1 MNTNTL
7 INGIMAGRLLAVPS
21 NRLALRYGWI
31 FLAAPILFKIGPKVK
46 MEALVTPPSKI
57 VVKAMPIIHTSSAPF
72 AVPAILLF
80 KIFSAIR
87 FSIPASLKM
96 PMMPNTE
103 MTNAQV
109 GKILLIPSIKNP
121 TAALLAASLE
131 NTCAGVNSPA
141 IRPTMV
147 PVTRPTRIP

>member
-1 MNTNTL
+1 
-7 INGIMAGRLLAVPS
+7 
-21 NRLALRYGWI
+21 
-31 FLAAPILFKIGPKVK
+31 

-57 VVKAMPIIHTSSAPF
+57 VVKAMPIIHTSSSPF

-109 GKILLIPSIKNP
+109 GKMLLIPSIKKP
-121 TAALLAASLE
+121 MAALLVASLE

-147 PVTRPTRIP
+147 PVDVYKRQEYGIQAESDTSGTTVTIRLPAKKEAPHV